1 MKRFILGALLFSIL
15 MSLTAQAAEQPL
27 ERPHWSL
34 EVKGGVFI
42 PAIDNWTTYYGRRD
56 ISEYGGTL
64 AYKIIRQIEVGM
76 EGSYIRDKGRG
87 LAPLHNLVTGKVT
100 YELAP
105 LDVFVLFRGVFSETQ
120 WLVPYAGGGWTRMY
134 YREKVQYQDEVR
146 GSTDGYHVRA
156 GLQLLLDEIDPRAAH
171 NLFTDYGVFHTYLFF
186 EARYIRAMIN
196 DLGGTSVN
204 LGGTSWLGGLLFEF

>member
-1 MKRFILGALLFSIL
+1 